1 MGEGA
6 RLLMTQR
13 STALLLERA
22 RVRMDGDR
30 VVYDKA
36 EGLREK
42 VFNIPHA
49 NLAILFLG
57 QGTSLSQPAAR
68 KLAEEGV
75 YVAFTG
81 TGGSPLHY
89 GSLTTYAQTRHMH
102 DVFRVAT
109 TPLALEAAKLMMDKR
124 MRLVCDLS
132 DAAAKAAGLRGAPGE
147 VLELARGASTQIH
160 LAPSHEKL
168 MGAEARITKFFYKSY
183 AQMAEVDAFTR
194 NHGKADRSSVEGI
207 VNGRLDQGNYIAYG
221 IAGAAIW
228 SLGVP
233 ASLSVFHGKTRAGG
247 LVFDLADVFKDA
259 IVLPMA
265 FGSHADD
272 GEFRSRLIDLIQDR
286 KILQLCFDTME
297 RVCALARAS

>member
-49 NLAILFLG
+49 NLAVLFLG
-57 QGTSLSQPAAR
+57 QGTSLSQSAAR

-75 YVAFTG
+75 YLAFTG

-109 TPLALEAAKLMMDKR
+109 TPLALEAAKLLMD
-124 MRLVCDLS
+124 MRLSLVSDLS
-132 DAAAKAAGLRGAPGE
+132 DAAAKAAGLPGAPE
-147 VLELARGASTQIH
+147 DAIELARSARGQIH

-168 MGAEARITKFFYKSY
+168 MGAEARITKFFCKSY
-183 AQMAEVDAFTR
+183 AQAASINAFSR
-194 NHGKADRSSVEGI
+194 DHGKADRSSVHGLI
-207 VNGRLDQGNYIAYG
+207 NGRLDQGNYIAYG
-221 IAGAAIW
+221 IAGAALW
-228 SLGVP
+228 TLGVP
-233 ASLSVFHGKTRAGG
+233 ASLSAFHGKTRAGG

-259 IVLPMA
+259 IVLPVA

-272 GEFRSRLIDLIQDR
+272 AAFRSCLIDLIQDK
-286 KILQLCFDTME
+286 KILQVCLDAME
-297 RVCALARAS
+297 RVCALAREP